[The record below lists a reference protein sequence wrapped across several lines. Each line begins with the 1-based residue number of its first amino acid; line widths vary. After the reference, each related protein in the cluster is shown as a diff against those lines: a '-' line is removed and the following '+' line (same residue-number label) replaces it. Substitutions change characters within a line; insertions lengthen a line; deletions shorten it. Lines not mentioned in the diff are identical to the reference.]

1 MLTLR
6 KAADRG
12 HAVHGWLD
20 SWHSFS
26 FADYYDPR
34 HMGVSALRVL
44 NEDRIAPG
52 AGFPTH
58 PHQDMEILTYVLEGA
73 VEHRDSTG
81 THGVIRPGEVQRMS
95 AGTGIRH
102 SEMNHSSTEL
112 LHLLQIWIQ
121 PAERGIAPGY
131 EQRAFPVDERRGRLR
146 LLASPDAAQES
157 VRLHQDVRVYGALLT
172 GDEAVTYSLHDSRI
186 AYVHVARGELTL
198 DGTPLKAGDAASVS
212 GQPLL
217 HLRDGFDA
225 EVLLFDLPKV

>member
-1 MLTLR
+1 MITVR
-6 KAADRG
+6 QGDSRG
-12 HAVHGWLD
+12 ASRLSWLD
-20 SWHSFS
+20 SRHTFS
-26 FADYYDPR
+26 FGEYHDPR
-34 HMGVSALRVL
+34 QMGFGALRVI
-44 NEDRIAPG
+44 NEDRVIPS
-52 AGFPTH
+52 AGFPMH
-58 PHQDMEILTYVLEGA
+58 GHRDMEIISYVLSGA
-73 VEHRDSTG
+73 LEHEDSLG
-81 THGVIRPGEVQRMS
+81 NGSVILPGEVQRMS